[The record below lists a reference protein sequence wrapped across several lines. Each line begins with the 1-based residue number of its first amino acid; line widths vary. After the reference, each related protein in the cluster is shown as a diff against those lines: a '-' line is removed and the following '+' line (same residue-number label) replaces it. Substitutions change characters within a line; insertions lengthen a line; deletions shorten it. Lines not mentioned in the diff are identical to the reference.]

1 MKKLIT
7 LSTIC
12 IMAGILLTSCK
23 SNMSIAKRHYTNGYY
38 IAHSKSKQTASSSKE
53 ENKVVQVKI
62 KKPIYSVFPLTTQSV
77 PSLCVNSTTTANNT
91 TLVASNEKKTTK
103 AISHAVTFKSIK
115 HKAVITTNSVMQI
128 KNMPE
133 TKKMVSDGGRDGLSL
148 FWLIILI
155 ILILWAVGFLAGG
168 FGLGG
173 LINLLLLVALILL
186 ILWLLRI
193 V

>member
-7 LSTIC
+7 FSVIC
-12 IMAGILLTSCK
+12 IMAGILLSSCK
-23 SNMSIAKRHYTNGYY
+23 SNISIAKRHYNDGYY
-38 IAHSKSKQTASSSKE
+38 IAHSKGKQTVSSTKE
-53 ENKVVQVKI
+53 ENKVVQLKI
-62 KKPIYSVFPLTTQSV
+62 RKPVYSVFPQTTQSV
-77 PSLCVNSTTTANNT
+77 PNLYANSTTTNNT
-91 TLVASNEKKTTK
+91 TLVASNEKKIAK
-103 AISHAVTFKSIK
+103 AISHAITFKPVK

-128 KNMPE
+128 KNMHE

-148 FWLIILI
+148 FWLVILI